1 MAQLKKDGT
10 EKIIVKN
17 KSVGDE
23 SEVYN
28 IKPEDVKKIR
38 DWMIQHKKWSHILAL
53 GLATNLMLRAGD
65 TLSFRWEHF
74 FNPETGE
81 RRERYKSI
89 KEQKTNKK
97 SSKLINEACWMEIEF
112 YISKTSCHPE
122 ENNYCAD
129 VFKQLSGNF
138 RGRTLSESSFLK
150 VIKKAAKEVGVTYNV
165 GTHSCR
171 KTAGNTLVKRHSKDE
186 IGMETVSS
194 LLNHSN
200 IETTR
205 AYTGVTR
212 EHMDE
217 YLSDLGSAWMSYAID
232 GEACNPVTHETTILF
247 DVATARNF
255 SKLIYLCGKFEVEVK
270 SGISNSQ
277 TIKDMQSVID
287 CILNNITNKNNCN
300 VASFLDE
307 LGQCKDDNSVIE
319 TIYKIGSILQL
330 K

>member
-97 SSKLINEACWMEIEF
+97 SSKLIVMN
-112 YISKTSCHPE
+112 
-122 ENNYCAD
+122 
-129 VFKQLSGNF
+129 
-138 RGRTLSESSFLK
+138 
-150 VIKKAAKEVGVTYNV
+150 
-165 GTHSCR
+165 
-171 KTAGNTLVKRHSKDE
+171 
-186 IGMETVSS
+186 
-194 LLNHSN
+194 
-200 IETTR
+200 
-205 AYTGVTR
+205 
-212 EHMDE
+212 
-217 YLSDLGSAWMSYAID
+217 
-232 GEACNPVTHETTILF
+232 
-247 DVATARNF
+247 
-255 SKLIYLCGKFEVEVK
+255 
-270 SGISNSQ
+270 GI
-277 TIKDMQSVID
+277 
-287 CILNNITNKNNCN
+287 C
-300 VASFLDE
+300 
-307 LGQCKDDNSVIE
+307 
-319 TIYKIGSILQL
+319 
-330 K
+330 